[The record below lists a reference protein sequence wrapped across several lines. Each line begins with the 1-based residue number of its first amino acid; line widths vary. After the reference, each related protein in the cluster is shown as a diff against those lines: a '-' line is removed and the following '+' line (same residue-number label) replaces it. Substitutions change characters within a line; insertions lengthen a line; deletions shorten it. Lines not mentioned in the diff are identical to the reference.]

1 MPYREVIGVDLRNHG
16 RSPHVSIKEG
26 MRYEDMAADVLELM
40 DSERI
45 EKMCVI
51 GHSMGGKVA
60 MHMALTEP
68 HRVSELVVVDIA
80 PLNYTVG
87 KDSNDPYIATKAMT
101 KIDLDNVQ
109 RRAEVDLQLLKH
121 GVTSEA
127 VRQFVMTNL
136 GSVEEK
142 SGRKYRWKVNL
153 AAVHAA
159 FPNIMSFPDQ
169 TGRLYSGPTCIVR
182 GGKSRYVPFE
192 AMKMFTSLFPR
203 SKLVTIS
210 EAGHWLQAQRPDEF
224 VAAVNDFLGDERS
237 ARES

>member
-1 MPYREVIGVDLRNHG
+1 MDLRNHG
-16 RSPHVSIKEG
+16 RSPHVSIEEG
-26 MRYEDMAADVLELM
+26 MRYEDMAGDVLQLM
-40 DSERI
+40 DTERI

-60 MHMALTEP
+60 MQVALSEP
-68 HRVSELVVVDIA
+68 QRVSELVVVDIA

-101 KIDLDNVQ
+101 KIDFSNIQ
-109 RRAEVDLQLLKH
+109 RRSEVDAQLLKH
-121 GVTSEA
+121 GVKSEA

-136 GSVEEK
+136 ASEEEQSK
-142 SGRKYRWKVNL
+142 RKYRWKLNL

-159 FPNIMSFPDQ
+159 FPNIMSFPDHA
-169 TGRLYSGPTCIVR
+169 GRVYNGPTCVIR
-182 GGKSRYVPFE
+182 GGKSKYVPFE
-192 AMKMFTSLFPR
+192 AMKRFTSLFPR

-210 EAGHWLQAQRPDEF
+210 EAGHWLQAQAPDDF

-237 ARES
+237 MQES

>member
-1 MPYREVIGVDLRNHG
+1 MDLRNHG
-16 RSPHVSIKEG
+16 RSPHVSIEEG
-26 MRYEDMAADVLELM
+26 MRYEDMAGDVLQLM
-40 DSERI
+40 DTERI

-60 MHMALTEP
+60 MQVALSEP
-68 HRVSELVVVDIA
+68 QRVSELVVVDIA

-101 KIDLDNVQ
+101 KIDFSNIQ
-109 RRAEVDLQLLKH
+109 RRSEVDAQLLKH
-121 GVTSEA
+121 GVKSEA

-136 GSVEEK
+136 ASEEEQSK
-142 SGRKYRWKVNL
+142 RTYRWKLNL

-159 FPNIMSFPDQ
+159 FPNIMSFPDH
-169 TGRLYSGPTCIVR
+169 TGRVYNGPTCVIR
-182 GGKSRYVPFE
+182 GGKSKYVPFE
-192 AMKMFTSLFPR
+192 AMKRFTSLFPR

-210 EAGHWLQAQRPDEF
+210 EAGHWLQAQAPDDF

-237 ARES
+237 MQES